1 MRFKFLLIILLF
13 SSQLFGAK
21 VNMAKYGLPAYKVPQ
36 TVLISTMDSFLAVQP
51 QVKQTAIVMGVEH
64 VRVMNDKTPDFYF
77 LLALCLLLG
86 VIRIIDPRY
95 LTHLWNAFRNPTL
108 SARQLKDQ
116 LESASFPSLL
126 MNIFF
131 TMIGGAYIYY
141 LVRLF
146 TPYHPGNWSPLVLMF
161 LIIAGMMGIY
171 LIKYFVIRFS
181 GWAFKVEGVT
191 EHYIFNVFLINKM
204 IAVMLLPVTLLLA
217 FADPN
222 VSGPIAIISFILLG
236 FMILNRYTRSW
247 QVFGS
252 FFQYSKFHF
261 FTYLCASE
269 VLPLAVLMKLLVRE
283 LI

>member
-1 MRFKFLLIILLF
+1 MSQ
-13 SSQLFGAK
+13 SS
-21 VNMAKYGLPAYKVPQ
+21 V
-36 TVLISTMDSFLAVQP
+36 I
-51 QVKQTAIVMGVEH
+51 MGVEH
-64 VRVMNDKTPDFYF
+64 ARQMLDKTPDFYF
-77 LLALCLLLG
+77 LLFLCLMLG
-86 VIRIIDPRY
+86 VIRILDPRY
-95 LTHLWNAFRNPTL
+95 LTHLWNAFRNQTL

-116 LESASFPSLL
+116 LESASLPSLL
-126 MNIFF
+126 MNVFF

-146 TPYHPGNWSPLVLMF
+146 TPYHPGGLSPVVLMF
-161 LIIAGMMGIY
+161 LIIAGMMAIY

-217 FADPN
+217 FSDPT
-222 VSGPIAIISFILLG
+222 VSGPIAILSFILIG

-269 VLPLAVLMKLLVRE
+269 ILPLAILMKLLVRE